1 MFTIMIKILNNIKYG
16 MNLTW
21 PASFNAPLRLPLAL
35 AVGLLWAS
43 APAAA
48 STDGALYKCPRN
60 LFTNQIN
67 AAQAQRQGCSPVAP
81 GRLTQGL
88 GESPPLA
95 AVAAAASVPLPAAVD
110 AAVPPRP
117 VALAPARA
125 PEPAAMR
132 VDSTRQRARD
142 QDAQT
147 ILRSELARTQ
157 LAQQGLQRGGD
168 GAASADHTAAL
179 NRLRQDEAALRRE
192 LSRFN
197 P

>member
-1 MFTIMIKILNNIKYG
+1 MIKILTSIKYG
-16 MNLTW
+16 VSMNW
-21 PASFNAPLRLPLAL
+21 PTSFNTPLRLPLAL
-35 AVGLLWAS
+35 AVGLLWVS
-43 APAAA
+43 AQAAA

-88 GESPPLA
+88 GESPPLT
-95 AVAAAASVPLPAAVD
+95 AVPAAASDPLPAAVD
-110 AAVPPRP
+110 AAVMPPRP
-117 VALAPARA
+117 VASAPARA

-132 VDSTRQRARD
+132 VDSSRQRARD

-157 LAQQGLQRGGD
+157 LAQQGLQRAGD
-168 GAASADHTAAL
+168 GAARADHTAAL